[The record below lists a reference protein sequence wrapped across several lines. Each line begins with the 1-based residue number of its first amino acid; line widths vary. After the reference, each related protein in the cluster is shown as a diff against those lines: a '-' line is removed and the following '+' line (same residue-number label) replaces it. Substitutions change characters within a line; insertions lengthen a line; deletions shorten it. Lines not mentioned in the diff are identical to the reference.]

1 MKTLGIVLL
10 LLMCFASPL
19 LAGRADDVVRVNS
32 EKFLQ
37 MSPDDQVLYTKAVLD
52 TLEALLADRLIP
64 VEMASC
70 SRSLTYGELISG
82 VNSYLYKGLGAEDP
96 AVKEAAKTPPVSI
109 WIVRVF
115 WEKCGEKR
123 K

>member
-19 LAGRADDVVRVNS
+19 LAGRADDVVKVNS

-37 MSPDDQVLYTKAVLD
+37 MSLDNQVLYTEGVLD
-52 TLEALLADRLIP
+52 TLVALKAERLIP
-64 VEMASC
+64 VEMAIC
-70 SRSLTYGELISG
+70 SRNLTYGELISG
-82 VNSYLYKGLGAEDP
+82 VNSYLYKALGADDP
-96 AVKEAAKTPPVSI
+96 AVKEAAKKPPVSI
-109 WIVRVF
+109 WIVREF